1 MFNIAVIGCG
11 RIAWLL
17 ENDPLRYKPCTHLG
31 AIKHWQKKDR
41 AIRISALCDTEID
54 RAKGAAH
61 FLSAAEA
68 LITAKPDEALAT
80 KPDLLVIAASTA
92 AHFPLV
98 QKALAAGIPRIV
110 LEKPVAFA
118 AAEAR
123 KLRKLLQKSKS
134 VILPNYERRY
144 HPKYIRLKQLLSKE
158 QRPGSYRGFFAA
170 GSTGGARARAATDG
184 IGASAGGLY
193 ADAKRGDE
201 GVLLHDTTHLID
213 LAQFLY
219 GPVKSQQVIAS
230 KHRHIVELVHE
241 SGATGSIET
250 ALGIGAFHLELELH
264 LSKERIIVGN
274 GFLSRER
281 IAASPHYK
289 ALRSFAAPERTSDTP
304 FTVAKNPF
312 VALYREAIYG
322 KPTNAHFIDALANV
336 QILCK

>member
-1 MFNIAVIGCG
+1 MFKIAVIGCG

-31 AIKHWQKKDR
+31 ALKHWQKKDR
-41 AIRISALCDTEID
+41 AIRISALCDAEIA
-54 RAKGAAH
+54 RAKGAAQ
-61 FLSAAEA
+61 FLSARDSV
-68 LITAKPDEALAT
+68 ITTDPAAALAT

-110 LEKPVAFA
+110 LEKPVAFSRE
-118 AAEAR
+118 EAR
-123 KLRKLLQKSKS
+123 KLRKLLHKNKS

-144 HPKYIRLKQLLSKE
+144 HPKYISLKQLLAKE
-158 QRPGSYRGFFAA
+158 KRQGSYRGFFAA
-170 GSTGGARARAATDG
+170 GGRS
-184 IGASAGGLY
+184 LY
-193 ADAKRGDE
+193 ADQKRGDE

-213 LAQFLY
+213 LAQFLF
-219 GPVKSQQVIAS
+219 GPVNSHQVIAG
-230 KHRHIVELVHE
+230 KRRHIVELVHVN
-241 SGATGSIET
+241 GTTGSIET
-250 ALGIGAFHLELELH
+250 VLGIGVFHLELELH

-281 IAASPHYK
+281 ITQSPHYK
-289 ALRSFAAPERTSDTP
+289 ALRSYAAPVRTSDKP

-322 KPTNAHFIDALANV
+322 KPTNTHFIDALANV
-336 QILCK
+336 AILDTPHVPPNRGD